1 MRVTQNTTDRLVLK
15 GTPGGMH
22 WMFALIAF
30 GVGMMALT
38 AWFAYTIA
46 IETENYFPV
55 LPLAVGFLF
64 GLVFAWIGATTLI
77 YGRLKLTLD
86 RLHEHGEYE
95 VNSPIIEAG
104 KPCRFHLDAIHSLVI
119 ESAHEAR
126 HKTDDTANFD
136 AKVSRLRLRLTKPR
150 RAITLDETE
159 NGQEARLEKLGAE
172 VAEWLGV
179 EPPTAS

>member
-1 MRVTQNTTDRLVLK
+1 MRVTQNTTDRLVLQ
-15 GTPGGMH
+15 GTPGGMP
-22 WMFALIAF
+22 WMFFMVLF
-30 GVGMMALT
+30 GVAAMAMCV
-38 AWFAYTIA
+38 WFGYTVVV
-46 IETENYFPV
+46 ETGNYVPI

-77 YGRLKLTLD
+77 VGRLKLTLD

-95 VNSPIIEAG
+95 VNSPIVEAG
-104 KPCRFHLDAIHSLVI
+104 KPCRFHLNAIDSLVI
-119 ESAHEAR
+119 ETTHEAR
-126 HKTDDTANFD
+126 HSSGDTANFD

-172 VAEWLGV
+172 VAEWLGFD
-179 EPPTAS
+179 PPRAS